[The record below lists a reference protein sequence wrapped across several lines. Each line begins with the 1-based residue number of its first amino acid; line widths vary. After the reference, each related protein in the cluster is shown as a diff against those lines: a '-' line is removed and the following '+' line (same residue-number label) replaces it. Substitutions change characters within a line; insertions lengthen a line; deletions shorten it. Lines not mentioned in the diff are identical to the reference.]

1 MRRSDLPAA
10 LLDPTTWP
18 TVDASALTGERRDIY
33 LRREQA
39 VSAYL
44 LGESR
49 IDIERRFGVN
59 RASLTRLVGRCLSP
73 HQDGRIQGLRALIP
87 HTRAKVYRRV
97 QRAGRRTSQGG
108 LSGALGQ
115 LFEQLPQLV
124 RIIKRE
130 IGSDFLGLSKTNR
143 IYGLGGVHSKIIGAC
158 REAGL
163 TSHDYPLNHDE
174 MGYRSLARWVRERLE
189 QRIPMRLPRQEDAW
203 DTTMRPY
210 SVVELDGHKLDLRIR
225 VRYIDAT
232 GVSVDIE
239 SERLFVITLIDVCTR
254 VVLGWQLVPAPEYD
268 HHDVLSALQDAL
280 RPRLKRQ
287 EFAIPGLQYRPGAG
301 FVADVLP
308 ELNFACWDVLK
319 VDNAASHLTEDT
331 FEPICRFVN
340 CRLEAGPIGEPTSRP
355 FIERFFGTLTDRMSR
370 KVVGTTGR
378 SPDDPLGKRG
388 RAVPVPLLITLPE
401 LEELLDVS
409 IANYHAA
416 SHAGLHGRSPLE
428 ALQLAVAHHG
438 TPVRLLPPLLRG
450 RLHQLQTVHLSTV
463 RGSAAHGVAPY
474 VSLYGARYS
483 NEVLQRTSGLIQ
495 QKIRVYIQPND
506 MREAWAYLANG
517 ADLGRLMVLDGWR
530 YSRHTLR
537 LRRRILRERRL
548 GRLKFAG
555 EQDPVVVFA
564 ESQRR
569 AARRG
574 RKQGAVELQLGAAS
588 TAGAERAPA
597 PSTANAAPLR
607 AGAAPRAR
615 ARASAPV
622 DLGDLK
628 MQNQ

>member
-115 LFEQLPQLV
+115 LFERLPQLV
-124 RIIKRE
+124 RIIERE

-308 ELNFACWDVLK
+308 ELNFA
-319 VDNAASHLTEDT
+319 
-331 FEPICRFVN
+331 
-340 CRLEAGPIGEPTSRP
+340 
-355 FIERFFGTLTDRMSR
+355 
-370 KVVGTTGR
+370 
-378 SPDDPLGKRG
+378 
-388 RAVPVPLLITLPE
+388 
-401 LEELLDVS
+401 
-409 IANYHAA
+409 
-416 SHAGLHGRSPLE
+416 
-428 ALQLAVAHHG
+428 
-438 TPVRLLPPLLRG
+438 
-450 RLHQLQTVHLSTV
+450 
-463 RGSAAHGVAPY
+463 
-474 VSLYGARYS
+474 
-483 NEVLQRTSGLIQ
+483 
-495 QKIRVYIQPND
+495 
-506 MREAWAYLANG
+506 
-517 ADLGRLMVLDGWR
+517 
-530 YSRHTLR
+530 
-537 LRRRILRERRL
+537 
-548 GRLKFAG
+548 
-555 EQDPVVVFA
+555 
-564 ESQRR
+564 
-569 AARRG
+569 
-574 RKQGAVELQLGAAS
+574 
-588 TAGAERAPA
+588 
-597 PSTANAAPLR
+597 
-607 AGAAPRAR
+607 
-615 ARASAPV
+615 
-622 DLGDLK
+622 
-628 MQNQ
+628 

>member
-18 TVDASALTGERRDIY
+18 NVDASALTGERRDIY

-44 LGESR
+44 RGESR
-49 IDIERRFGVN
+49 IDIEHRFGVN

-115 LFEQLPQLV
+115 LFERLPQLV
-124 RIIKRE
+124 RIIERE
-130 IGSDFLGLSKTNR
+130 ISSDALGLTKTNR

-163 TSHDYPLNHDE
+163 SSRDYPLNHDE

-189 QRIPMRLPRQEDAW
+189 QRTPMRLPRREDAW
-203 DTTMRPY
+203 NTTIRPY

-370 KVVGTTGR
+370 KVIGTTGR

-388 RAVPVPLLITLPE
+388 RSVPVALLITLPE

-438 TPVRLLPPLLRG
+438 TSVRLLPPLLRG

-574 RKQGAVELQLGAAS
+574 RKQGTVELQLGAAS

>member
-44 LGESR
+44 RGESR
-49 IDIERRFGVN
+49 IDIEHRFGVN

-115 LFEQLPQLV
+115 LFERLPQLV
-124 RIIKRE
+124 RIIERE
-130 IGSDFLGLSKTNR
+130 ISSDALGLSKTNR

-163 TSHDYPLNHDE
+163 SSRDYPLNHDE

-189 QRIPMRLPRQEDAW
+189 QRTPMRLPRREDAW
-203 DTTMRPY
+203 NTTIRPY

-370 KVVGTTGR
+370 KVIGTTGR

-388 RAVPVPLLITLPE
+388 RSVPVPLLITLPE

-574 RKQGAVELQLGAAS
+574 RKQGTVELQLGAAS
-588 TAGAERAPA
+588 AAGAERAPA

-607 AGAAPRAR
+607 AGATPRAR
-615 ARASAPV
+615 TPASAPV

>member
-1 MRRSDLPAA
+1 MRRGDVPEA
-10 LLDPTTWP
+10 LTDPSLWP
-18 TVDASALTGERRDIY
+18 TVDVSALTDDRRDVY
-33 LRREQA
+33 QRREQA

-44 LGESR
+44 RGESL
-49 IDIERRFGVN
+49 IDIEHRFNVH
-59 RASLTRLVGRCLSP
+59 RVSLSRLVARCLSQ

-87 HTRAKVYRRV
+87 HTRAKGYQRVKRATRRSS
-97 QRAGRRTSQGG
+97 AGG

-115 LFEQLPQLV
+115 LFERLPQLIG
-124 RIIKRE
+124 IIERE
-130 IGSDFLGLSKTNR
+130 ISGSALGLSKNNR
-143 IYGLGGVHSKIIGAC
+143 IYGLLDVQSKIIAAC
-158 REAGL
+158 REAGV
-163 TSHDYPLNHDE
+163 TANDYPLNQDE
-174 MGYRSLARWVRERLE
+174 QGYRSLARWIRDRLE
-189 QRIPMRLPRQEDAW
+189 QRIPMRMPRQEDAW
-203 DTTMRPY
+203 DTTIRPY
-210 SVVELDGHKLDLRIR
+210 SVVELDGHKLDLRVR
-225 VRYIDAT
+225 VRYIDST

-280 RPRLKRQ
+280 RPRRKRT
-287 EFAIPGLQYRPGAG
+287 EFSVPGLAYRPGAG

-308 ELNFACWDVLK
+308 ELNYACWDVLK

-355 FIERFFGTLTDRMSR
+355 FIERFFGTLTNRMSR
-370 KVVGTTGR
+370 KVTGTTGH

-388 RAVPVPLLITLPE
+388 REVPVSLLITLPE

-416 SHAGLHGRSPLE
+416 GHSGLNGRSPLE
-428 ALQLAVAHHG
+428 ALQLAVANHA
-438 TPVRLLPPLLRG
+438 TPVRTLAPLLRG
-450 RLHQLQTVHLSTV
+450 RLHQLQSVHLSTV

-483 NEVLQRTSGLIQ
+483 NEVLQRTSGLIG

-506 MREAWAYLANG
+506 MRAAWAYLSNG
-517 ADLGRLMVLDGWR
+517 ADLGQLSVLDGWR

-537 LRRRILRERRL
+537 LRKRILRERRL

-555 EQDPVVVFA
+555 EQDPVVLFA
-564 ESQRR
+564 DVQRR
-569 AARRG
+569 AARRS
-574 RKQGAVELQLGAAS
+574 RKQGTVVLQLDAAS
-588 TAGAERAPA
+588 ARAANAPPPSSAPA
-597 PSTANAAPLR
+597 VTPTAARPPAP
-607 AGAAPRAR
+607 AF
-615 ARASAPV
+615 V

-628 MQNQ
+628 MQNN